1 MHRKLVVAIFAIG
14 LVVVAAT
21 GCSSSSKQST
31 STTSS
36 TEAASSTSA
45 SAGSSTTS
53 GSGGSS
59 GGSASTSPA
68 GGTSR
73 CDVGSLHAALGPPPD
88 GQPGAGHLAAQI
100 TFTNT
105 SGHSCTLYG
114 YPGLG
119 LLDGSGHAL
128 AVSTDR
134 GGYLASVDPGPH
146 PLTVPASGTAT
157 ALMSWSDVPPSCLTG
172 GTKLQITPPDST
184 QQLTVAW
191 GGGPVCDGGR
201 VSITAFKLG

>member
-1 MHRKLVVAIFAIG
+1 V
-14 LVVVAAT
+14 
-21 GCSSSSKQST
+21 SSLS
-31 STTSS
+31 
-36 TEAASSTSA
+36 
-45 SAGSSTTS
+45 
-53 GSGGSS
+53 
-59 GGSASTSPA
+59 
-68 GGTSR
+68 
-73 CDVGSLHAALGPPPD
+73 AALGPPPD

-105 SGHSCTLYG
+105 SAKSCTVYG

-119 LLDGSGHAL
+119 LLDTSGHAL

-146 PLTVPASGTAT
+146 HLTVPASGTAT
-157 ALMSWSDVPPSCLTG
+157 SLISWTDVSPSCLTG

-201 VSITAFKLG
+201 VSVTAFKLG